1 MLTQN
6 VALDY
11 KYKNNILNERE
22 KKTMHS
28 CTQLHR
34 AAMKGKKTVHSCTQM
49 HRATMQLCA
58 AEYSYAQFFSLLS
71 IFIYLKATHY
81 NINMIS
87 TFI

>member
-49 HRATMQLCA
+49 HRAAMQLSA
-58 AEYSYAQFFSLLS
+58 AIHSFFP
-71 IFIYLKATHY
+71 F
-81 NINMIS
+81 
-87 TFI
+87 